1 MNRQMQKRWG
11 WASTYFL
18 PRRGRK
24 TRKANICASERNQS
38 LEGRPREGWK
48 HGRDVEVSGVAFNRD
63 TFLPPGELSLSGCR
77 ILENVDGS
85 RAL

>member
-1 MNRQMQKRWG
+1 M
-11 WASTYFL
+11 

-24 TRKANICASERNQS
+24 TRKANICALEQNQS

-48 HGRDVEVSGVAFNRD
+48 HGRDVEVSGVAFDRD
-63 TFLPPGELSLSGCR
+63 TFLPPEELSRCR
-77 ILENVDGS
+77 ILENMDGS